1 MRRAARKVPTK
12 EKAMTAAKTLA
23 MTIAAPGGPEALQLA
38 EITLPAPGPGEALV
52 RQSYAGVNYVDVYH
66 RSGLYPLPA
75 YPAALGVEGAG
86 VVAALGAGVTDL
98 AVGDRVAYVGH
109 PLGAYAAERVLPASR
124 LARLPD
130 AIDLRTASA
139 AMARGLTAHLLL
151 HRVAILEPGDWVL
164 VHAAAGGVGQLV
176 ARWARRLGLRVAGT
190 VGSPAK
196 AEVARAA
203 GAEAVFLH
211 GDPDWVE
218 AVRRVADGKGVQL
231 AIDGIGGETFAQTL
245 GALRPFGVAATI
257 GQPAGPITPIA
268 VEALGFPRSIA
279 VARPSVLAYANDP
292 DLYRE
297 GARALFAALADGLTV
312 SVGAEYPLA
321 DAARAHAD
329 LEARRTAGS
338 VLLAMPTVR

>member
-1 MRRAARKVPTK
+1 
-12 EKAMTAAKTLA
+12 MTATTTLA
-23 MTIAAPGGPEALQLA
+23 MTIAAPGGPQALQA
-38 EITLPAPGPGEALV
+38 SEIPLPAPGPGQARV
-52 RQSYAGVNYVDVYH
+52 RQSYAGVNYVDVYY

-86 VVAALGAGVTDL
+86 VVAALGDGVVDFE
-98 AVGDRVAYVGH
+98 VGDRVAYVGH

-124 LARLPD
+124 LVRLPD
-130 AIDLRTASA
+130 AIELRLASA

-164 VHAAAGGVGQLV
+164 VHAAAGGVGQIV
-176 ARWARRLGLRVAGT
+176 TRWARRLDLKVVGT

-196 AEVARAA
+196 AGIARAA

-211 GDPDWVE
+211 GDPDWVD

-231 AIDGIGGETFAQTL
+231 AVDGIGGETFTRTL
-245 GALRPFGVAATI
+245 SALRPFGVVATI
-257 GQPAGPITPIA
+257 GQPAGPIAPIA
-268 VEALGFPRSIA
+268 VEALGYPRAIA

-312 SVGAEYPLA
+312 SVGAEYPLRE
-321 DAARAHAD
+321 AARAHAD
-329 LEARRTAGS
+329 LEAGRTTGS
-338 VLLAMPTVR
+338 VLLAID

>member
-1 MRRAARKVPTK
+1 
-12 EKAMTAAKTLA
+12 MTAATTLA

-38 EITLPAPGPGEALV
+38 EIALPAPAPGEALI
-52 RQSYAGVNYVDVYH
+52 RQSYAGVNYVDVYF
-66 RSGLYPLPA
+66 RSGLYALPA

-86 VVAALGAGVTDL
+86 VVAAIGEGVADL
-98 AVGDRVAYVGH
+98 EVGDRVAYVGH
-109 PLGAYAAERVLPASR
+109 PLGAYATERVMPASR
-124 LARLPD
+124 LARLPQE
-130 AIDLRTASA
+130 IDLRTASA

-151 HRVAILEPGDWVL
+151 NKVAILEPGDWVL
-164 VHAAAGGVGQLV
+164 VHAAAGGVGQFV
-176 ARWARRLGLRVAGT
+176 TRWARRLGFRVVGT

-196 AEVARAA
+196 AEIARAA
-203 GAEAVFLH
+203 GAEAVLQLS
-211 GDPDWVE
+211 DSDWVE
-218 AVRRVADGKGVQL
+218 AVRRVAGGKGVQL
-231 AIDGIGGETFAQTL
+231 AIDGVGGETFMQTL
-245 GALRPFGVAATI
+245 GALRPFGVVATI
-257 GQPAGPITPIA
+257 GQPAGPIAPIA

-292 DLYRE
+292 ELYRE

-338 VLLAMPTVR
+338 LLLAMPSVR